1 MRCSIRAL
9 VVIFVLITK
18 MRSKKRRRPGGKK
31 ILPKKNIFFAD
42 KKNVKKI
49 ENPEMHGLC
58 IEEVKNT

>member
-1 MRCSIRAL
+1 
-9 VVIFVLITK
+9 
-18 MRSKKRRRPGGKK
+18 MRSKKRRRPGGRKK
-31 ILPKKNIFFAD
+31 IPKKKSFFAD

>member
-1 MRCSIRAL
+1 
-9 VVIFVLITK
+9 
-18 MRSKKRRRPGGKK
+18 MRSKKRRRPGGKNF
-31 ILPKKNIFFAD
+31 LLKKKHFFAD